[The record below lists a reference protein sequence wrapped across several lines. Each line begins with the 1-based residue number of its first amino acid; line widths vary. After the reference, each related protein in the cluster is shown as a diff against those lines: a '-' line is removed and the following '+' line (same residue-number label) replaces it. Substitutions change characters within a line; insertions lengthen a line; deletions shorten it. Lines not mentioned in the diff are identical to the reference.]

1 MKSETGFHNS
11 TIHDSATGFKHE
23 NSWQL
28 PPPPPQPKTT
38 TAQPSALPPSQA
50 ASQSAYP
57 GFLSHVLNPTKDET
71 TPGPNY
77 SNGNGTG
84 TGKATSPGSLDTAS
98 EYGSYTGRAFDRT
111 MSGSTAPAED
121 FFPTNPF
128 RSSYPMGTFETSS
141 ARDDP
146 LLDGTAQM
154 QSSMM
159 LDPRLND
166 AEYTVPTGETY
177 TNNNMQPIIDPVYY
191 PAEQQAYEDVSP
203 TDSGSNLDSNNGT
216 IETEE
221 TDLLE
226 LSRSRDDYN
235 QFNLA
240 YLDEIKDP
248 QMCLPLF
255 NIAPR
260 IRGLLDYYDKAICP
274 VVVAFD
280 GTASPN
286 PYRTY
291 ILNLA
296 MQDVGLQHAIAAL
309 SLNNMRMKEA
319 GVLPRFLTATSP
331 DMDEEILDA
340 VIVSPPTAEETGYK
354 ASSVKLLNQRL
365 TSAMS
370 ARDDS
375 VLATLLVL
383 CLFHVSDSGFSKF
396 KVQLAGVRK
405 LLLLRGQMMH
415 TEFISWVEI
424 FFAWF
429 DAMTSAVNDREVEIS
444 GECIDLNTFTGN
456 LAAPEQYSGCDSRL
470 FKLISRL
477 GRLNLLAQEKPV
489 SAEMQRPYERNFMTM
504 NDFSNNGYSMDSESM
519 FEDGNGTNQTL
530 DQDHRAAFWREWREI
545 RRGLAQSEL
554 EHMQAPYMIS
564 LHTLSTPQ
572 RDMLNISECFRLAA
586 LLYTERLAH
595 PELPSSNDNF
605 QGIVA
610 QALFHIAQISENSC
624 MTKFML
630 WPLFIIG
637 TECIEETHRHLIQ
650 KQIISIYNESGFYN
664 NLSGLRVLLKIWK
677 ENRTGMEVPV
687 VDGTQAF
694 RWRKAM
700 DRVDG
705 EYIII

>member
-1 MKSETGFHNS
+1 M
-11 TIHDSATGFKHE
+11 
-23 NSWQL
+23 
-28 PPPPPQPKTT
+28 PPP
-38 TAQPSALPPSQA
+38 SYNNSI
-50 ASQSAYP
+50 
-57 GFLSHVLNPTKDET
+57 
-71 TPGPNY
+71 
-77 SNGNGTG
+77 GNGS
-84 TGKATSPGSLDTAS
+84 AASPGSLDTVS
-98 EYGSYTGRAFDRT
+98 EFGSYTSGPFERT
-111 MSGSTAPAED
+111 MSGSTAPAEEL
-121 FFPTNPF
+121 FPTNPF
-128 RSSYPMGTFETSS
+128 SSSYPMGTSHTSS

-146 LLDGTAQM
+146 LQAGAAQM
-154 QSSMM
+154 QSNMM
-159 LDPRLND
+159 LDPRLSN
-166 AEYTVPTGETY
+166 AEYVVPTGDAY
-177 TNNNMQPIIDPVYY
+177 RTNNTQALIDPVYY
-191 PAEQQAYEDVSP
+191 LADQQAYEEVSP
-203 TDSGSNLDSNNGT
+203 TDSGSNLDSNSGT
-216 IETEE
+216 TEIED
-221 TDLLE
+221 TDLLS
-226 LSRSRDDYN
+226 LSTSRDDYSHST
-235 QFNLA
+235 LA
-240 YLDEIKDP
+240 YLDEIKAP
-248 QMCLPLF
+248 EICLPLF
-255 NIAPR
+255 NISPR
-260 IRGLLDYYDKAICP
+260 IRSLLDYYDKAICP
-274 VVVAFD
+274 SVVAFD
-280 GTASPN
+280 RGASPN

-309 SLNNMRMKEA
+309 ALNNMRMKEA
-319 GVLPRFLTATSP
+319 AVLPRFLAATSP
-331 DMDEEILDA
+331 DMDEEMEDG
-340 VIVSPPTAEETGYK
+340 VIVSPPTAEETEYK
-354 ASSVKLLNQRL
+354 AFSVKLLNQRL

-383 CLFHVSDSGFSKF
+383 CLFHVCDSGFSKF

-444 GECIDLNTFTGN
+444 GDCIDLNTFTGN

-489 SAEMQRPYERNFMTM
+489 SSEMQRHDFMNM
-504 NDFSNNGYSMDSESM
+504 GDFMSGDYGMEMDFNSMSK
-519 FEDGNGTNQTL
+519 DGNMNQTP
-530 DQDHRAAFWREWREI
+530 DRDHRAAFWQEWRDI

-554 EHMQAPYMIS
+554 EHMHAPYMIS
-564 LHTLSTPQ
+564 MDTLSTPQ

-595 PELPSSNDNF
+595 PELPSFNDNF

-610 QALFHIAQISENSC
+610 QGLFHIAQISENSC

-637 TECIEETHRHLIQ
+637 TECIEETHRQLIK
-650 KQIISIYNESGFYN
+650 KQIISIYKESGFYN

-677 ENRTGMEVPV
+677 ENRDGTEAPI